1 LVVNEKNI
9 YRVYGIVV
17 GSYLYWTDWGME
29 AKIERAA
36 LDGTERS
43 IIVNSS
49 LEWPNGLTI
58 GLLLKFRCV
67 TEMFTFMLVINF
79 SH

>member
-1 LVVNEKNI
+1 VNLLRWLVD
-9 YRVYGIVV
+9 R
-17 GSYLYWTDWGME
+17 YLYWTDWGAD

-43 IIVNSS
+43 VIVDAN

-58 GLLLKFRCV
+58 GLCFN
-67 TEMFTFMLVINF
+67 TIMLIL
-79 SH
+79 